1 MTEDVEGET
10 DLVGEIRAA
19 RPELLRLPW
28 ISCLK
33 KFYGSA
39 DGLRDV
45 AHLFFEIGI
54 LTISIEL
61 NV

>member
-28 ISCLK
+28 IVSSSTLDDLRIHGR
-33 KFYGSA
+33 YGQVDERVRLA
-39 DGLRDV
+39 RK
-45 AHLFFEIGI
+45 A
-54 LTISIEL
+54 
-61 NV
+61 